1 VNYQKQI
8 IMGIKHLNRYLME
21 NCSSSNAIQKIH
33 LSDLANKTVLIDT
46 SIYLYKFIEKNT
58 LLENIYL
65 MISIFKHYSII
76 PVFVF
81 DGKPPTEKKELLDK
95 RRADKKV
102 AEDKYNVL
110 KHELEVASS
119 GETPADAERKEDL
132 IAEMESLKKKFVRIR
147 ESDTRQAKELME
159 AFGVSYLESY
169 GEADQLCAYLMRH
182 NYAWAC
188 VSDDMDMFV
197 YGCQRVLR
205 HMSLLQHTAILYNSF
220 AILNDLNIS
229 QSHFCEILILS
240 GTDYNIHEKTSL
252 IETFKWFKQFEKY
265 CSHKETYIPFYDWLM
280 EHSKYIRDRT
290 KLDKVAS
297 MFDLGLFALNNHDE
311 IREIIRILPFRNKNM
326 DIEKVQKMMEED
338 GFLFV

>member
-1 VNYQKQI
+1 
-8 IMGIKHLNRYLME
+8 MGIKHLNRYLTD
-21 NCSSSNAIQKIH
+21 NCSTQSIRKIH
-33 LSDLANKTVLIDT
+33 LSVLANKTVLIDT
-46 SIYLYKFIEKNT
+46 SIYLYKFVEKNT

-81 DGKPPTEKKELLDK
+81 DGKPPSEKKELLEK

-102 AEDKYNVL
+102 AEDKYNLL
-110 KHELEVASS
+110 KQEIAEV
-119 GETPADAERKEDL
+119 GNTPADLERKEDL
-132 IAEMESLKKKFVRIR
+132 IAEMEVLKKKFVRIR
-147 ESDTRQAKELME
+147 ETDTRKAKELMD

-197 YGCQRVLR
+197 YGCRRVLR
-205 HMSLLQHTAILYNSF
+205 HMSLLQHTAVLYDTT
-220 AILNDLNIS
+220 AILTDLNMS
-229 QSHFCEILILS
+229 YEHFRDVLILS

-252 IETFKWFKQFEKY
+252 IETFKWYNQYEKY
-265 CSHKETYIPFYDWLM
+265 CLRKGSSAQFFDWLM
-280 EHSKYIRDRT
+280 EHSKYIHNRS

-297 MFDLGLFALNNHDE
+297 MFDLGLFALHNHDE
-311 IREIIRILPFRNKNM
+311 IREIIRILPFRNKKMEMN
-326 DIEKVQKMMEED
+326 KVQEMMEEE